1 MKRKTV
7 ETKTGTN
14 MSPCLCLIYSHAW
27 VTCLPSPHPHMI
39 AIFACPCCRWAVSY
53 TAVKM
58 ATQHPAFTTSHH
70 SILVASFRI
79 RGPGPKKDFDWSRLG
94 PITFAEGLRSYNWSG
109 LGHMPVPRGWEE

>member
-27 VTCLPSPHPHMI
+27 VTCLPSPPMI

-53 TAVKM
+53 TAVNM
-58 ATQHPAFTTSHH
+58 ATQHLAFTTSHH

-94 PITFAEGLRSYNWSG
+94 PITFAEGLRSCNWSG
-109 LGHMPVPRGWEE
+109 LGHMPVPRG